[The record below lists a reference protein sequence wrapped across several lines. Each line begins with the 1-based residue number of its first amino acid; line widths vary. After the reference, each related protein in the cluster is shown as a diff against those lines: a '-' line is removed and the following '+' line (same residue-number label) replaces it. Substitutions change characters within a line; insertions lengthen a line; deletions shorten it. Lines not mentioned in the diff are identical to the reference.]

1 MRKLNG
7 MLYGLACGAGLLLA
21 EGAYAQ
27 EATLVRVT
35 GDQYERTIHYIFGS
49 TIEMV
54 ANQGQPGFR
63 EEGLLAVGDRKLTI
77 PSSELE
83 RYDRLARQIAEQVV
97 AEPGRRDMLIQC
109 RPANEDKPDAACA
122 RGFVERVGPLLFRRP
137 LADSEVNDLVAVHNQ
152 AATQLQSF
160 NAGMTMLLSRMLVD
174 PEFLFRVERSNRD
187 PNDPTVLHLDAFS
200 RAARLSYFLWDAAP
214 DTELIEAAA
223 SGELETDQGLSRQ
236 VERMIASPRMED
248 GVRTFFADMLAF
260 DGYET
265 LSIDTKLYPKFTN
278 SAESESREQT
288 LRTIVYHLLNKD
300 GDYRDLLT
308 TRETFLTPS
317 LAALYGVP
325 LPRQQELGGA
335 VPWVHYKFAEHD
347 PYVGI
352 LSHASFVSLHSHP
365 ARTSPTLRG
374 KALREHLLC
383 QKVPLPTGDI
393 AFELPDNPR
402 FKTVRQ
408 QLNAHSSEPM
418 CAGCHKITDPMGLS
432 FEQFDTAGG
441 FRTMENGEPIDA
453 TGSLA
458 GKNFDGVAELAAIVR
473 DDPALTSCVINRTF
487 AFGTARNPTAND
499 RQWLSAL
506 HREMTEHGVTWRELV
521 RRIATHPDFYTVI
534 RTEET
539 LQAAV
544 TQ

>member
-1 MRKLNG
+1 MTKLKG
-7 MLYGLACGAGLLLA
+7 MLRGLACSAGLLLIG
-21 EGAYAQ
+21 GAYAE

-49 TIEMV
+49 AIEMD

-83 RYDRLARQIAEQVV
+83 RYDRLARQVAQQVV
-97 AEPGRRDMLIQC
+97 EEPGRRDMLIQC
-109 RPANEDKPDAACA
+109 RPSDEARPDTACA

-137 LADSEVNDLVAVHNQ
+137 LAETEIADLVAVHKE
-152 AATQLQSF
+152 AATRLQSF
-160 NAGMTMLLSRMLVD
+160 NAGMAVLVSRMLVD
-174 PEFLFRVERSNRD
+174 PEFLFRVERSTRD
-187 PNDPTVLHLDAFS
+187 PEDPTVLHLDSYS
-200 RAARLSYFLWDAAP
+200 RASRLSYFLWDAAP
-214 DTELIEAAA
+214 DSELIDAAA
-223 SGELETDQGLSRQ
+223 AGELDTERGLMRQ
-236 VERMIASPRMED
+236 VDRMIASPRMED
-248 GVRTFFADMLAF
+248 GVRTFFADMLGF

-265 LSIDTKLYPKFTN
+265 LSIDTKLYPKFTR
-278 SAESESREQT
+278 SAEEDSREQT
-288 LRTIVYHLLNKD
+288 LRTIVYHLLNQN
-300 GDYRDLLT
+300 GDYRDLFT

-325 LPRQQELGGA
+325 LSREQELGGA
-335 VPWVHYKFAEHD
+335 VPWVHYKFSEHD

-365 ARTSPTLRG
+365 ARSSPTLRG

-383 QKVPLPTGDI
+383 QKVPAPTGDI
-393 AFELPDNPR
+393 AFDLPNNPD

-408 QLNAHSSEPM
+408 QLTAHSSEPM

-453 TGSLA
+453 TGRLA

-487 AFGTARNPTAND
+487 AFGTARNPTKDD
-499 RQWLSAL
+499 RQWLSSL
-506 HREMTEHGVTWRELV
+506 HKEMMEEGVTWRELV

-534 RTEET
+534 SADET
-539 LQAAV
+539 QQTAGEG
-544 TQ
+544 